1 MAPVNDI
8 IVVGAASAPADVASE
23 NKEATELLHDVGF
36 YAEQIMAM
44 AIKEHARPRAARR
57 LDWLERIAEEI
68 GEAYKT
74 LVLDGR
80 GK

>member
-8 IVVGAASAPADVASE
+8 VVVGAASAPVDVDA
-23 NKEATELLHDVGF
+23 EATELLRDVGF
-36 YAEQIMAM
+36 YAEQIVAL
-44 AIKEHARPRAARR
+44 ANKEHARPRAARR